1 MAFHEAVFLR
11 CSLECSKFFHH
22 RLHPARLCPP
32 TAITPVYSSGFELAF
47 VRELLR
53 EFRERVK
60 RWWQFPL
67 CRAAQPRIQK
77 SASFCSTVDAK
88 QKSLLACLR
97 CIGCSLWTIGLRF
110 RAPWTP
116 VLRRKR
122 YVPKIPR
129 RFQKLNPNLRNTLR
143 SNRLIHHPA
152 TQFGLGCQVTQSQRI
167 SDDDRSIQK
176 QQGAVGTDRQGLGL
190 FAGAA
195 VIALMPKHFDAEGQ
209 TNSLTPAQGARLSDW

>member
-1 MAFHEAVFLR
+1 MFVLFLSHSALPSAHSWLSMKPYSCAAVWNARSSSITDSFLLG
-11 CSLECSKFFHH
+11 C
-22 RLHPARLCPP
+22 ARRPQ
-32 TAITPVYSSGFELAF
+32 ITPVYSSGFELAF

-53 EFRERVK
+53 EFSQRVK

-67 CRAAQPRIQK
+67 CRAAQPPIQK

-97 CIGCSLWTIGLRF
+97 RIGCSLWTVGLRF

-129 RFQKLNPNLRNTLR
+129 RFQKLNPNLWDTLR

-152 TQFGLGCQVTQSQRI
+152 TQFGLGC
-167 SDDDRSIQK
+167 
-176 QQGAVGTDRQGLGL
+176 
-190 FAGAA
+190 
-195 VIALMPKHFDAEGQ
+195 
-209 TNSLTPAQGARLSDW
+209 